1 MTTRPRDAAL
11 SPSAFCFL
19 VSLTG
24 PKSQVLHQELRG
36 KDLYH
41 FYQKFSYK
49 KYDFLVKEL
58 GSHMSHGMFKIKK
71 KKVGKK
77 KEI

>member
-1 MTTRPRDAAL
+1 MDAAL

-24 PKSQVLHQELRG
+24 PKSQVLHQELRK

-49 KYDFLVKEL
+49 KYDFLVREL
-58 GSHMSHGMFKIKK
+58 GTGMPQGTVKRKK